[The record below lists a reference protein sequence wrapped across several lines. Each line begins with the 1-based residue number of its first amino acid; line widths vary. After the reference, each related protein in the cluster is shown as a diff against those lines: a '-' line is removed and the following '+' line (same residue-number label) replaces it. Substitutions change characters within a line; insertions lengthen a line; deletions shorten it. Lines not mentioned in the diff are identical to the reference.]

1 MTSYGDYMGF
11 EKVTIGDATLYLG
24 DSTELL
30 KEGVLGDFH
39 AIVSDPPYGVGYV
52 HGGNDSGVRTNG
64 ITLGYTITK
73 NVKQQIKGD
82 DEPFQPQIWLD
93 VAPRTA
99 DKQLRILL
107 WGANN
112 FMQRL
117 PEGGTLL
124 AWDKHLGAAA
134 DDSFTDCEWAWVG
147 RKVKREVFRWKWKG
161 LIKNQSQ
168 PLDFPFGNMGRSHVM
183 QKPVELMRWCIE
195 KVKCP
200 EHGIILDP
208 YMGSGSTLIAGLSL
222 GYKVVGVE
230 YSQEHFDVAVKR
242 VKAFYG
248 MLEGDNIDMFQ
259 TPAA

>member
-1 MTSYGDYMGF
+1 MIDF
-11 EKVTIGDATLYLG
+11 EKVVIGDATLYRG
-24 DSTELL
+24 DSIELL
-30 KEGVLGDFH
+30 KAGVLGDFH
-39 AIVSDPPYGVGYV
+39 AIVSDPPYGVGYK
-52 HGGNDSGVRTNG
+52 HGGSDGGRDNRISLTVSE
-64 ITLGYTITK
+64 TK
-73 NVKQQIKGD
+73 NVKQHIKGD
-82 DEPFQPQIWLD
+82 DEQFQPQIWLD
-93 VAPRTA
+93 VSPRTP

-112 FMQRL
+112 YMQRL

-124 AWDKHLGAAA
+124 AWDKHLGCSQ

-161 LIKNQSQ
+161 VLKNQTQ
-168 PLDFPFGNMGRSHVM
+168 PLDFPFGSFCRSHVM
-183 QKPVELMRWCIE
+183 QKPVELLRWCIE

-200 EHGIILDP
+200 EYGVILDP

-230 YSQEHFDVAVKR
+230 YSQEYFDVAVKR

-248 MLEGDNIDMFQ
+248 LLDNEGSE
-259 TPAA
+259 